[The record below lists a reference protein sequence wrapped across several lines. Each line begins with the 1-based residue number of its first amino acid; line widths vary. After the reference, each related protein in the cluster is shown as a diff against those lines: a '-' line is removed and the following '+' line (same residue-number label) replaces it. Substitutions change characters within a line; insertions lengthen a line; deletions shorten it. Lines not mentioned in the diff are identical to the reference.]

1 MIAAA
6 LFVLSATAA
15 EPPQFPARHARHA
28 NECQETIGITA
39 EQRTPLVDLSGV
51 AVCSGVLIP
60 LSEAAYLVDV
70 REYALALKAHADAER
85 ARAAADYAKLSA
97 VVERERRWSRAATA
111 WAIVSTGAAFGVALY
126 ATQ

>member
-1 MIAAA
+1 
-6 LFVLSATAA
+6 
-15 EPPQFPARHARHA
+15 
-28 NECQETIGITA
+28 
-39 EQRTPLVDLSGV
+39 
-51 AVCSGVLIP
+51 
-60 LSEAAYLVDV
+60 V

-97 VVERERRWSRAATA
+97 MVERERQWSRAATA